1 MRGISSRQITTE
13 REEAMTEVFTERPA
27 ELFPD
32 HALTEAPTERVQT
45 LLGERPARSIFRRA
59 AILRCPECGSFF
71 DAPRRN
77 PETGNLARKCISC
90 DEWYP
95 VATLR
100 WEGSD

>member
-1 MRGISSRQITTE
+1 
-13 REEAMTEVFTERPA
+13 MTEVSTERPA
-27 ELFPD
+27 EPFPD

-45 LLGERPARSIFRRA
+45 PLGERPARSIF
-59 AILRCPECGSFF
+59 RCPECGSFF

-90 DEWYP
+90 NEWYP

-100 WEGSD
+100 WEAATELPHPRLSRSLTRLGPALQA